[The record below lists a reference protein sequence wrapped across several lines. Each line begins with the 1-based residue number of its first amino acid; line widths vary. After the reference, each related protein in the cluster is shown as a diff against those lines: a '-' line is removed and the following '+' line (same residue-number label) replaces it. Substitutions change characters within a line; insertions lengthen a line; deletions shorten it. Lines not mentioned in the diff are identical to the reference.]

1 VILIPGERRQREC
14 TFGPR
19 AGQKEVKVQYDVVGT
34 RAQLDFRTN
43 ESVRCYLHFPHRG
56 GEELHSPAAIVSL
69 GWPSTRH
76 RSEPAS
82 AAFRREKEGKN
93 DSHHLTGY
101 TRAAETVA
109 AYRAVLKLASL

>member
-14 TFGPR
+14 TSGPR

-56 GEELHSPAAIVSL
+56 GEELRSPAAIVSL
-69 GWPSTRH
+69 DAAPFGTGFGCISTG
-76 RSEPAS
+76 E
-82 AAFRREKEGKN
+82 RREERLPPADG
-93 DSHHLTGY
+93 LYPGC
-101 TRAAETVA
+101 
-109 AYRAVLKLASL
+109 